1 MKVGIVGT
9 GLMGSG
15 LAKRLAKVGY
25 EVHVWNRTKEKALK
39 LTDFGVKVE
48 DTLRDLVNEVS
59 TIHIFVSDDEAVR
72 EVVYGKGGI
81 LEAISPGKLVINHST
96 VTPLLNVELYNA
108 FKSKGVDFLE
118 CPVLGSWP
126 EAEEGKL
133 DSLVG
138 GEPKT
143 FEKYEELLRSF
154 SRIVFYV
161 GEVGKASALK
171 LATNLML
178 FNIALSLSE
187 ALSLAEVWGVEPN
200 KVLDYFSRTW
210 LKAVAERYGRRLL
223 REEQIVRFRLILAAK
238 DLSYATSSARIK
250 GQPMPLTSTSAQV
263 YLEAA
268 ANGFSEEDYSRIYYF
283 IRRRAGR

>member
-96 VTPLLNVELYNA
+96 VTPLLNVELYNT